1 MFPSFSQ
8 LLLDSLKTGCYH
20 EKRSIVKWLSFEE
33 GGDSLNNREVTGR
46 LMLLHLLRG
55 KRLRERT
62 SGGGLYDGQLP
73 ILEFLIH
80 SPGCTQCQIA
90 HWLCV
95 SPASI
100 AQSTKRLQKAG
111 LIEKRVDADNLR
123 CNRLYATESGIA
135 TAQEYRKTFDVLDD
149 ETLHGFSEEDMR
161 LAVDLLDRMI
171 ANVNR
176 EHLPFN
182 APWKEN

>member
-20 EKRSIVKWLSFEE
+20 EKRLIVKWLSFEE
-33 GGDSLNNREVTGR
+33 GDDSLNNREVTGR

-123 CNRLYATESGIA
+123 CNRLYATESGIV
-135 TAQEYRKTFDVLDD
+135 TAQEYRRTFDVLDD

-161 LAVDLLDRMI
+161 QAVDLLDRMI

>member
-1 MFPSFSQ
+1 M
-8 LLLDSLKTGCYH
+8 
-20 EKRSIVKWLSFEE
+20 
-33 GGDSLNNREVTGR
+33 NNREVTGR

-123 CNRLYATESGIA
+123 CNRLYATESGIV
-135 TAQEYRKTFDVLDD
+135 TAQEYRRTFDVLDD